1 MVTIKGLVR
10 TLAVSPQP
18 LNCLPYQN
26 RKTVSLRNGWKF
38 NITFPQFR
46 EIRDSYAAIKK
57 FELKQLGDDLFEAD
71 YGSFKITDNL
81 RMVCTYA
88 EMMHRYELTKLGDN
102 SFRMK
107 GDNFTLEG
115 SSLMLFIWRELISD
129 AYKADYKNKTVL
141 DIGGYQGETAVYYW
155 ISGAK
160 KVVIYEPFLKNY
172 ELIRK
177 NMQLNGVNAEVHN
190 AGIGEKDG
198 NIKLPVFGENE
209 SKEESIA
216 IKNITSVIEES
227 GADMAKIDCEG
238 AEASLTTV
246 PDEILRKI
254 PSYMLEIHS
263 QQIEKDLIA
272 KFTGAG
278 FKVVKLRKMS
288 SDISIALFER

>member
-10 TLAVSPQP
+10 TLVVSRQP

-26 RKTVSLRNGWKF
+26 RKTVSFKNGWKF

-46 EIRDSYAAIKK
+46 ELRDSYAAIKK
-57 FELKQLGDDLFEAD
+57 YDLKQLGEDLFEAD
-71 YGSFKITDNL
+71 FGSFKVTDNL

-88 EMMHRYELTKLGDN
+88 EMMHRYQLTKLGDN
-102 SFRMK
+102 FFRIK
-107 GDNFTLEG
+107 GDKFTLEG

-129 AYKADYKNKTVL
+129 AYKADYKNKVVL

-160 KVVIYEPFLKNY
+160 KVVIYEPFLSNY
-172 ELIRK
+172 ELIQK
-177 NMQLNGVNAEVHN
+177 NMALNKVNAEVHN

-198 NIKLPVFGENE
+198 SMQLSVFGENE
-209 SKEESIA
+209 GKEECIT
-216 IKNITSVIEES
+216 IKNITNIIDQS

-246 PDEILRKI
+246 PDDILRKI
-254 PSYMLEIHS
+254 SSYMLEIHS
-263 QQIEKDLIA
+263 QAIEKDLIA

-278 FKVVKLRKMS
+278 FKVAKLRKMS
-288 SDISIALFER
+288 SDISIALFEL

>member
-26 RKTVSLRNGWKF
+26 RKTVSFKNGWKF
-38 NITFPQFR
+38 NLTFPQFR
-46 EIRDSYAAIKK
+46 ELRDTYAAIKK
-57 FELKQLGDDLFEAD
+57 YEVKQLGDDLFEAD
-71 YGSFKITDNL
+71 FRSFKVTDNL

-88 EMMHRYELTKLGDN
+88 DMMHHYELTKLGDD

-107 GDNFTLEG
+107 GDKFTLEG

-129 AYKADYKNKTVL
+129 AYKANYKNKVIL

-160 KVVIYEPFLKNY
+160 KVIVYEPFVKNY
-172 ELIRK
+172 ELIQK
-177 NMQLNGVNAEVHN
+177 NMKLNGVNAEVHN
-190 AGIGEKDG
+190 SGIGEKDG
-198 NIKLPVFGENE
+198 DMMLPVFGENG
-209 SKEESIA
+209 SKEEHIA
-216 IKNITSVIEES
+216 IKNITNVIVES

-246 PDEILRKI
+246 PDDILRKI
-254 PSYMLEIHS
+254 PSYMLEIHL
-263 QQIEKDLIA
+263 QEIERNLIA

-278 FKVVKLRKMS
+278 FKVAKHRQMS
-288 SDISIALFER
+288 PEISIALFEL